1 MYVCT
6 CGTVSLSH
14 EIPTAFVIRKN
25 ICSLFYDS
33 RNHGICR
40 TEKICQKFAE
50 WLSPLNNE

>member
-1 MYVCT
+1 M